1 MSEDGPRDRAVR
13 VRSKEALVQVRRES
27 AKQLP
32 LADRPLRR
40 ATQEIVTKI
49 AKVFSEVIGPVS
61 EGFNYIER
69 LGKRQEIRQTKR
81 ESLP

>member
-1 MSEDGPRDRAVR
+1 VSEDGPRDRAVR
-13 VRSKEALVQVRRES
+13 VRSKEALVQFRRES
-27 AKQLP
+27 AEQLP
-32 LADRPLRR
+32 LTDRPLRW

-49 AKVFSEVIGPVS
+49 AEVFSEVIGPVS

-69 LGKRQEIRQTKR
+69 LGKRQEIRQAKR

>member
-1 MSEDGPRDRAVR
+1 VSEDGPRDRAVR

-27 AKQLP
+27 AEQLP

-49 AKVFSEVIGPVS
+49 AEVFSEVIGPVS

>member
-1 MSEDGPRDRAVR
+1 VSEDGPRDRAVR

-27 AKQLP
+27 AKQLS

-40 ATQEIVTKI
+40 ATQKIVTKI
-49 AKVFSEVIGPVS
+49 AEVFSEVIGPVS

-69 LGKRQEIRQTKR
+69 LGKRQEIRQAKR

>member
-32 LADRPLRR
+32 LADRPLLR

-49 AKVFSEVIGPVS
+49 AEVFSEVIGPVS